1 MRPRFAVALAVTL
14 VACAT
19 GAPQPAPQATASSAP
34 AASSAPL
41 AKTIDV
47 GSVVTRDASADA
59 SVAITSAPD
68 ASAPD
73 ASALDAATA
82 TAAAPEGM
90 LLVPAGTFTMGADEG
105 GEEDERPA
113 HKVTLAAF
121 WLDKTEVTQK
131 AYAECVAKKACREP
145 DYGQLAQYG
154 SRFRGPN
161 KPVVTVS
168 WSDSRAY
175 CTFLGRRLPREAE
188 FERAV
193 RGDDSRPFPWGTEA
207 PTKERSVFGQ
217 SSPEDVGSRPAGR
230 GPYGHD
236 DLAGNVWEWMEDEYD
251 PIAYR
256 RAGAANG
263 APGSCNEILAVQD
276 KLRREG
282 KQGFTGSN
290 PIPSECERA
299 IRGGAYNYDAF
310 GLRSTNRVHHPGS
323 FRLRMTGFR
332 CAKDAAP

>member
-1 MRPRFAVALAVTL
+1 MRPRFAVALAATL

-34 AASSAPL
+34 SASSAPL
-41 AKTIDV
+41 AKTVDV
-47 GSVVTRDASADA
+47 GAVVARDASADA
-59 SVAITSAPD
+59 AAAD
-68 ASAPD
+68 ASADD
-73 ASALDAATA
+73 AGAPEA
-82 TAAAPEGM
+82 AAAPATPAPDGM
-90 LLVPAGTFTMGADEG
+90 LLVPAGTFTMGADSG

-121 WLDKTEVTQK
+121 WLDKTEVTQR

-175 CTFLGRRLPREAE
+175 CTFLGKRLPREAE

-193 RGDDSRPFPWGTEA
+193 RGDDSRPFPWGADA
-207 PTKERSVFGQ
+207 PTKERAVFGQ

-256 RAGAANG
+256 RSGAANG
-263 APGSCNEILAVQD
+263 EPGACNEILAVQD

-290 PIPSECERA
+290 PIPTECERA